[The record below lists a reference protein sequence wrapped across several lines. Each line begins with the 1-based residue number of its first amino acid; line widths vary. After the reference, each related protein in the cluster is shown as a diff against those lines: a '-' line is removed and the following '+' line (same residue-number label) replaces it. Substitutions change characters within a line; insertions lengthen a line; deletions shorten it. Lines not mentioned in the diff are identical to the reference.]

1 MEPTT
6 QEDHRSAIERAQE
19 QAQESLDELLVDLDQ
34 GRSESLLRVLRA
46 LGNFHEYS
54 LANAMM
60 ILGQRPSAT
69 RVAGYRTWQRL
80 GRQVR
85 RGEKGIV
92 IIAPMVGRREEV
104 DGDERVVRGFR
115 AARVFDIEQTD
126 GEPLPELEVTR
137 GDPGGHAA
145 RIREFAKLHGI
156 DVEYSDGIGLAN
168 GASTGGKILL
178 RRGLEPADEFATL
191 VHEVAHELLHQGLDR
206 SQRPPLT
213 VRETEAEAVSF
224 TVSNAIGL
232 EVGGAARDYIQM
244 YRGDAA
250 VLRAALDRVHRVA
263 TSILVFLK
271 TAEPQE
277 ASAIN
282 AAA

>member
-1 MEPTT
+1 MERTT
-6 QEDHRSAIERAQE
+6 TDNHRSAIERAQE
-19 QAQESLDELLVDLDQ
+19 QAQESLEQLLVDLDQ
-34 GRSESLLRVLRA
+34 GHSESLLGVLRA

-54 LANAMM
+54 FANAMM
-60 ILGQRPSAT
+60 IVGQRPDAT

-92 IIAPMVGRREEV
+92 IIAPMVGRRDEEG
-104 DGDERVVRGFR
+104 GDERVVRGFR

-137 GDPGGHAA
+137 GDPGEHAA
-145 RIREFAKLHGI
+145 RIREYAQLHGI
-156 DVEYSDGIGLAN
+156 DVEYSDGLGLAN

-191 VHEVAHELLHQGLDR
+191 VHEIAHEMLHQGMSR
-206 SQRPPLT
+206 TQRPPLA

-224 TVSNAIGL
+224 AVSNAIGL

-250 VLRAALDRVHRVA
+250 VLKAALDRVHRVS
-263 TSILVFLK
+263 TSILAFLK
-271 TAEPQE
+271 SDEADAAIAE
-277 ASAIN
+277 
-282 AAA
+282 AA